1 MNTGIIF
8 NIKKFAIHDG
18 PGIRTTVFLKGCPL
32 RCQWCHNPESWL
44 RKPEISLDQEKC
56 IRCYQCVSLSPEQAI
71 FLKDDYPYTDQK
83 KCALCSTCVSIC
95 PTQTRGIIGKRI
107 STVKVIR
114 ELRKDLI
121 FYQESD
127 GGVTFSGGEPLE
139 QIDFLAGLL
148 LLCKE
153 ESIHIAVDTCGYAP
167 WSNLERILSLV
178 DLWLFDLK
186 ILDEQK
192 HKHYTG
198 VSNQLILENLRRL
211 SKKTKKIE
219 IRIPLIPGVND
230 NIEEMAEM
238 AGLIRSLS
246 LSEVNIL
253 PFHRL
258 GLEKYR
264 RLGLSANMEEIGA
277 LSQKDIEVVKQ
288 LFSKHKLRV
297 NIGG

>member
-1 MNTGIIF
+1 MITGIIF

-56 IRCYQCVSLSPEQAI
+56 IRCYQCVSLCPEQAI

-95 PTQTRGIIGKRI
+95 PTQARGIIGRRI

>member
-1 MNTGIIF
+1 M
-8 NIKKFAIHDG
+8 
-18 PGIRTTVFLKGCPL
+18 
-32 RCQWCHNPESWL
+32 
-44 RKPEISLDQEKC
+44 
-56 IRCYQCVSLSPEQAI
+56 
-71 FLKDDYPYTDQK
+71 
-83 KCALCSTCVSIC
+83 
-95 PTQTRGIIGKRI
+95 
-107 STVKVIR
+107 
-114 ELRKDLI
+114 
-121 FYQESD
+121 
-127 GGVTFSGGEPLE
+127 
-139 QIDFLAGLL
+139 
-148 LLCKE
+148 
-153 ESIHIAVDTCGYAP
+153 
-167 WSNLERILSLV
+167 ERILSLV

>member
-56 IRCYQCVSLSPEQAI
+56 IRCYQCVSLCPEQAI
-71 FLKDDYPYTDQK
+71 FLKDGYPYTDQK

-127 GGVTFSGGEPLE
+127 SGVTFSGGEPLE

-153 ESIHIAVDTCGYAP
+153 ENMHTAVDTCGYTP